1 MTRKPTRRTI
11 SVRGLSY
18 QRLQAYCERRGCSV
32 SGWLE
37 WAIDAHMSQD
47 DGEPE
52 HHVLK
57 PMPSTPRKPAREWQ
71 EGDGD
76 PLSGSNTW

>member
-18 QRLQAYCERRGCSV
+18 QRLQSYCERHNLSV

-37 WAIDAHMSQD
+37 QVIEFHMSQD
-47 DGEPE
+47 GGEPE
-52 HHVLK
+52 HHVLRPK
-57 PMPSTPRKPAREWQ
+57 DGPAI
-71 EGDGD
+71 
-76 PLSGSNTW
+76 SGINIL